1 MRWVGAVAK
10 AAAGLPH
17 LSRKKGECASLSTV
31 CADCDL
37 RFLNFSSEV
46 FWPPKFAYSRR
57 RFFVYIYMKIYIYIY
72 LFLFVTLA
80 TGCFRTSSLRSVD
93 ACPLVFS

>member
-1 MRWVGAVAK
+1 MGGGR

-57 RFFVYIYMKIYIYIY
+57 RFFVYIYEDIYIYI
-72 LFLFVTLA
+72 FVFVCDVGDWLLSHVVVKK
-80 TGCFRTSSLRSVD
+80 C
-93 ACPLVFS
+93 